1 MALVKVLVA
10 NLFAGAGFQ
19 KLEAG
24 QVYDADDSVAEKWI
38 AQGKAEKAT
47 EKKGEKLT
55 FEVATPSA
63 PVSTDTSVLQS
74 KLNDAL
80 EQLKTAQD
88 AAEAKDEEHAAALE
102 QLKTAQDAAEAKD
115 EEHAAALEQLK
126 TAHAT
131 EIAAANDRAD
141 KAEAALTAATKK
153 DK

>member
-1 MALVKVLVA
+1 MALVKVLVS

-24 QVYDADDSVAEKWI
+24 QVYDVDDSVAEKWI

-74 KLNDAL
+74 KLDEAL
-80 EQLKTAQD
+80 EQLKIAQD
-88 AAEAKDEEHAAALE
+88 AAEAKDG
-102 QLKTAQDAAEAKD
+102 D
-115 EEHAAALEQLK
+115 HAAALEQLK

-131 EIAAANDRAD
+131 ELAAANDRAD

>member
-10 NLFAGAGFQ
+10 NLFAGASFQ

-24 QVYDADDSVAEKWI
+24 QVYDVDDSVAEKWI
-38 AQGKAEKAT
+38 ASGKAGKT
-47 EKKGEKLT
+47 SEKKGEKLT

-88 AAEAKDEEHAAALE
+88 AVEAKDKEHA
-102 QLKTAQDAAEAKD
+102 D
-115 EEHAAALEQLK
+115 ALEQLK

-131 EIAAANDRAD
+131 ELAAANDRAD